1 MIEEGRSR
9 DDSLEFLNEGANE
22 IQKGNLSNGVIFLK
36 KLIKN
41 VNEEKYPYFFIEKA
55 VDIFTN
61 LDKENRLETRNAYL
75 FTELLNH
82 LRKAKKIVYLKKK
95 EMKKKKTQELKNY
108 LQTLI
113 DLDQDSDSN
122 FKSEQKSLLITS
134 IDTNKMLDLNGNYDI
149 PEYYCCKITFVSI
162 FFP

>member
-22 IQKGNLSNGVIFLK
+22 IQKGNLSNGVIFLKK

-82 LRKAKKIVYLKKK
+82 LRKAKKIALKR
-95 EMKKKKTQELKNY
+95 
-108 LQTLI
+108 
-113 DLDQDSDSN
+113 
-122 FKSEQKSLLITS
+122 
-134 IDTNKMLDLNGNYDI
+134 
-149 PEYYCCKITFVSI
+149 
-162 FFP
+162 